1 MPKHKRG
8 IIPNQ
13 YSLVQPTNISSEQ
26 STPAESKETLNI
38 LNGVLNCAWNKT
50 SAIPKL
56 LEIANT
62 SEVKF
67 NIDSDNPLVVAF
79 ANGWDDKDRPA
90 QIVKRLATAPS
101 NIDLSAKANCKVQIV
116 ARVINDELVITTHDI
131 FDPNVGYGVNICPD
145 FVSGYVDEE
154 PFTKEAGYVSSKEG
168 WTVYSLNAA
177 SSNSSTA
184 RPRHAFQSTS
194 AGYSFNW
201 GTGTIA
207 VTFPF
212 PLTILKWTSSLQSSS
227 VSGEGYYLKYW
238 DSDLNIWVKGTE
250 TYPWK
255 NTNANIVS
263 LIPPTPIVTTKL
275 QLYANGGYITFRGGN
290 TERVA
295 LYEAPTAKYF
305 RSLNKVKDRT
315 DTEVYWVNLGYATVD
330 ANGAITALTHYT
342 DLRNNYPGGM
352 RVEA

>member
-1 MPKHKRG
+1 MPIRKRSVSASVG
-8 IIPNQ
+8 
-13 YSLVQPTNISSEQ
+13 
-26 STPAESKETLNI
+26 ESYLTGNI

-50 SAIPKL
+50 SAEPKL

-67 NIDSDNPLVVAF
+67 NIDTLNPLVLRF
-79 ANGWDDKDRPA
+79 ADGWDDNDRPKGIIK
-90 QIVKRLATAPS
+90 QLSTPPP
-101 NIDLSAKANCKVQIV
+101 NINLSDKANCHVQIV
-116 ARVINDELVITTHDI
+116 AKVINDELVITTHDI
-131 FDPNVGYGVNICPD
+131 FDPVVGYGINICPD

-154 PFTKEAGYVSSKEG
+154 PYTVAAGYVSSKEG
-168 WTVYSLNAA
+168 WKVYSLNAD
-177 SSNSSTA
+177 SSNSSNA

-194 AGYSFNW
+194 AGYSFSW

-250 TYPWK
+250 TYPWE

-295 LYEAPTAKYF
+295 LYEAPTAKFF

-315 DTEVYWVNLGYATVD
+315 DVEQYWINLGYATVD
-330 ANGAITALTHYT
+330 ASGVITTLYHYT